1 MSRGLTSSQVE
12 AGVTVEVLLGKQV
25 QQRLEVLAPLVRGRD
40 EGEELPQGV
49 REKHAI
55 VSVQLHQHL
64 QDILSGRRRG
74 RKIIITSSDIPK
86 VHQFLNCYKFFWDH
100 KDTTKCGN
108 RGPLIMDTL
117 NEGH

>member
-1 MSRGLTSSQVE
+1 MNRGLTSPQVE

-25 QQRLEVLAPLVRGRD
+25 QQCLEVLAPLVRGRD

-49 REKHAI
+49 GEKHAI

-74 RKIIITSSDIPK
+74 RIIIIMSFMLSNIPK
-86 VHQFLNCYKFFWDH
+86 VHQFLNCYKFFGI
-100 KDTTKCGN
+100 TK
-108 RGPLIMDTL
+108 T
-117 NEGH
+117 